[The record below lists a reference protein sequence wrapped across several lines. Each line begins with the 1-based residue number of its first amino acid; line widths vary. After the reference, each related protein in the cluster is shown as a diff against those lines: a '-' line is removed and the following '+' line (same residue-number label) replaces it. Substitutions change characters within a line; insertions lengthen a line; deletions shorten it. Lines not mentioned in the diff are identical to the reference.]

1 MKSLVVGYGSIGRRH
16 ARLLSAMG
24 HEVAVA
30 SAQTDVDFKLFPTLV
45 AAMGDFDPGYV
56 VLANR
61 TTDHYES
68 LRSLAESGFQGIV
81 LVEKP
86 LFDSPREIPANRFLR
101 AGVGY
106 NLRFHPAIRD
116 IRTMLGDQPA
126 IMAEAY
132 VGQYLPEWRPGT
144 DYRLTSS
151 AHRRDGGGV
160 LRDLSHELDYLNWL
174 LGPWKRVAALG
185 GKHSSLEIDTEDVFT
200 MIFSAERCPV
210 ITLCLNYLDRPG
222 RRTCCVQTG
231 DGTAFADLW
240 NGIFNFNGDVRRHD
254 IDHDATFNAEH
265 RAMLEDADDAVCSL
279 EEGLDTVELIA
290 AAERAA
296 AEKIWVS
303 R

>member
-1 MKSLVVGYGSIGRRH
+1 
-16 ARLLSAMG
+16 MG

-30 SAQTDVDFKLFPTLV
+30 SAQTDVDFKLFPTLE
-45 AAMGDFDPGYV
+45 AAMDDFDPGYV

-68 LRSLAESGFQGIV
+68 LRILTTLGFQGIV

-86 LFDSPREIPANRFLR
+86 LFDSPRDIPDNRFLR

-106 NLRFHPAIRD
+106 NLRFHPVLRELKAVLHEERAIAAD
-116 IRTMLGDQPA
+116 
-126 IMAEAY
+126 AY
-132 VGQYLPEWRPGT
+132 VGQHLPEWRPGT

-151 AHRRDGGGV
+151 ANRRDGGGV

-174 LGPWKRVAALG
+174 LGPWTRVAALG
-185 GKHSSLEIDTEDVFT
+185 GKYSSLEIDTDDVFT

-210 ITLCLNYLDRPG
+210 VTLCLDYLDRPG
-222 RRTCCVQTG
+222 RRTCHVQTEG
-231 DGTAFADLW
+231 GTAVADLW
-240 NGIFNFNGDVRRHD
+240 NGEFNFNGDVRRHPVD
-254 IDHDATFNAEH
+254 NRDATYIAEH
-265 RAMLEDADDAVCSL
+265 RALLEEDDAAVCTL
-279 EEGLDTVELIA
+279 EEGLDTVRFIA

-296 AEKIWVS
+296 GEGAWVS